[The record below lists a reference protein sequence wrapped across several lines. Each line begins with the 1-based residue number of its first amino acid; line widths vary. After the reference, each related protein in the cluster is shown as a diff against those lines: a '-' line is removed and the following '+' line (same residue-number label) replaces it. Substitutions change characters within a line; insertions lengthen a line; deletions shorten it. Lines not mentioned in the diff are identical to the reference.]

1 MCICLRLEI
10 NSQATKAKKK
20 NSKNLK
26 ICQNQQKRK
35 KHEKKT
41 LLSSPLRKCTHMS
54 HMLSMTAPP
63 GMRDSKPSLA
73 LKEQWLGGGSPCTAV
88 GGDEVVGRPLGEVGQ
103 GGPGVQKVVPHR
115 QQDPAV
121 ILGRPQGLPDTLP
134 FVA

>member
-1 MCICLRLEI
+1 
-10 NSQATKAKKK
+10 
-20 NSKNLK
+20 
-26 ICQNQQKRK
+26 
-35 KHEKKT
+35 
-41 LLSSPLRKCTHMS
+41 MS